1 MEESFTEHLLNQRRN
16 KNKINDEEYTGL
28 SQFGV
33 FSGKVLGEINEQ
45 RYYYDTWENVL
56 TVLFVIGVVLIPI
69 QLIFADDLKY
79 VDMCIMNVVHNIFIN
94 YDNSDNSG
102 NGSFVYNC
110 ISFCSDISFY
120 MSVLVLIYIAVD
132 SGIAFKTLI
141 IGNISSFL
149 VYILKLITH
158 DTRPY
163 WSTSHYNNNNNN
175 TQIKHSYASPSLTC
189 FVGMLY
195 THYLH
200 FNINRA
206 LMSNDKFINKSR
218 SFILRSKHLSL
229 LLIFINYING
239 LFFIYQGEHYIYQI
253 LITYFYG
260 FIVIRIVIV
269 FNKEIDSYTNG
280 TRFILTISNAFVIH
294 VLFIVSV
301 FAVVAGC
308 AYCVMYDDVYEKK
321 EHALEETFVELCGMF
336 YSVGATFGVN
346 YTLRNV
352 KNSSGWMYTK
362 GVKRIVRGVIAFGV
376 NYIGVYICKSIRF
389 DTVINTYVVGS
400 GMYMGLGFVMYGGMV
415 VFMERLKLTSVLMV
429 YNSDNDVKHSQY
441 EEREKLLLEND
452 DNKELHI

>member
-1 MEESFTEHLLNQRRN
+1 
-16 KNKINDEEYTGL
+16 
-28 SQFGV
+28 
-33 FSGKVLGEINEQ
+33 
-45 RYYYDTWENVL
+45 
-56 TVLFVIGVVLIPI
+56 
-69 QLIFADDLKY
+69 
-79 VDMCIMNVVHNIFIN
+79 
-94 YDNSDNSG
+94 
-102 NGSFVYNC
+102 
-110 ISFCSDISFY
+110 
-120 MSVLVLIYIAVD
+120 
-132 SGIAFKTLI
+132 
-141 IGNISSFL
+141 
-149 VYILKLITH
+149 
-158 DTRPY
+158 
-163 WSTSHYNNNNNN
+163 
-175 TQIKHSYASPSLTC
+175 
-189 FVGMLY
+189 
-195 THYLH
+195 
-200 FNINRA
+200 
-206 LMSNDKFINKSR
+206 
-218 SFILRSKHLSL
+218 
-229 LLIFINYING
+229 
-239 LFFIYQGEHYIYQI
+239 
-253 LITYFYG
+253 
-260 FIVIRIVIV
+260 V

>member
-1 MEESFTEHLLNQRRN
+1 MEESFTEHLLNQRR
-16 KNKINDEEYTGL
+16 NKINDEEYTGL

-56 TVLFVIGVVLIPI
+56 TVLFVIGIVLIPI

-94 YDNSDNSG
+94 SDNNSK
-102 NGSFVYNC
+102 GSFIYNC

-120 MSVLVLIYIAVD
+120 MSVLVFIYIAVD

-163 WSTSHYNNNNNN
+163 WLTSHYNNNNNNN

-229 LLIFINYING
+229 FLIFINYING
-239 LFFIYQGEHYIYQI
+239 LFFIYQGDHYIY
-253 LITYFYG
+253 
-260 FIVIRIVIV
+260 
-269 FNKEIDSYTNG
+269 
-280 TRFILTISNAFVIH
+280 ISNTHHIFLWV
-294 VLFIVSV
+294 
-301 FAVVAGC
+301 
-308 AYCVMYDDVYEKK
+308 YC
-321 EHALEETFVELCGMF
+321 
-336 YSVGATFGVN
+336 S
-346 YTLRNV
+346 
-352 KNSSGWMYTK
+352 
-362 GVKRIVRGVIAFGV
+362 
-376 NYIGVYICKSIRF
+376 
-389 DTVINTYVVGS
+389 
-400 GMYMGLGFVMYGGMV
+400 
-415 VFMERLKLTSVLMV
+415 
-429 YNSDNDVKHSQY
+429 
-441 EEREKLLLEND
+441 
-452 DNKELHI
+452 